1 MKNKITQDQM
11 NNFKNAINKVQLNE
25 NMNFMGMGQQQMPS
39 RPPMGQPQQR
49 RRMPMGGFGGGQP
62 PMMGQGQGQGQ
73 QPPMMGG
80 FGGGQPPMMGQGQQ
94 PPMMGGFGGGQPPM
108 MGQGQQPPKPLGQQQ
123 DAMKMPGMGGPSSQ
137 TVSAQDQFGALEE
150 PEPSMFGGQPPMGGM
165 GQGQQPPMM
174 GGFGGGQ
181 PPMGGMGQGQ
191 RGMGQPPMMGQGQRG
206 MGQPPMMGQGQP
218 QMPMNRRRRPQGGFG
233 DMSMYGESFNQN
245 KKKI

>member
-62 PMMGQGQGQGQ
+62 PMMGQ
-73 QPPMMGG
+73 
-80 FGGGQPPMMGQGQQ
+80 GQGQQ

-181 PPMGGMGQGQ
+181 PPMMGQGQ
-191 RGMGQPPMMGQGQRG
+191 RGMGQPQMGG